1 MQQEANLTNRL
12 IGMLSVYQLT
22 MRQKRSY
29 TLKEMIFVI
38 FPCHH
43 REHSNSDLV
52 PYKPS
57 WWICTVI
64 V

>member
-12 IGMLSVYQLT
+12 IGILSVYQMT
-22 MRQKRSY
+22 MRQKRSH

-43 REHSNSDLV
+43 RGHSNSDFV

-57 WWICTVI
+57 W
-64 V
+64 